1 MNKENLD
8 KNSKRVPPYLDP
20 ELSQETDSPMSSSRE
35 LRKLKTEITKEFG
48 ELKEPSIK
56 DNMEEKILI
65 LKNSDM
71 KVIKIGLSILFLV
84 CLLDMPFGYFQ
95 LVRFLGMI
103 GFAILA
109 YNNYQKNQPWFVV
122 WASSAILINPFL
134 KIALGREIWNIVD
147 LIWVVLLIVS
157 IFINKKYV
165 E

>member
-8 KNSKRVPPYLDP
+8 ENSKRVPPYLDP

-35 LRKLKTEITKEFG
+35 LRKLKIEITKEFG

-56 DNMEEKILI
+56 NIMEEKILI
-65 LKNSDM
+65 FKKSDI